1 MHGRHIALF
10 PLPGISHVFPFLG
23 LCPELVR
30 RGCRVT
36 VATIEPVAKRVV
48 AAGAEPVI
56 VKTDSYSIPTAYA
69 AIQGLPINDP
79 KRWEEL
85 AHIHSR
91 WLLNSAAI
99 SVRQLD
105 KFYRENR
112 PDLVIYELSAYAGR
126 ILAKRF
132 HSAAIQYYPDFIQ
145 HSGYVCWETSVG
157 HNPQSIVEFSSLLD
171 SLLWAYGF
179 EDPDNFWQT
188 EGLNFYQLPRAL
200 QFNPDAIDSD
210 RFCFV
215 GPFLDRPFSP
225 VWKNHSG
232 GKRVILVSAVG
243 GSSDHDYFNKI
254 IAALSGSEYH
264 VILSVGEHL
273 PTSELRTLPINFE
286 INRSASHL
294 EILPHTDLHLYSGGP
309 TSTLEGLYFG
319 VPLIAIPSYDRNYII
334 ANRLAEL
341 GVVHTLPL
349 HTLTSQMI
357 RENVEAVLQDD
368 ALLGRV
374 KQMQHVL
381 RSSGGSVLA
390 VDRIEEFLAG
400 RA

>member
-30 RGCRVT
+30 RGYRVT
-36 VATIEPVAKRVV
+36 VATIEPVAKLVIS
-48 AAGAEPVI
+48 AGAEPVI
-56 VKTDSYSIPTAYA
+56 VKTDSYSIPTAMA

-79 KRWEEL
+79 KRREEL

-91 WLLNSAAI
+91 WLLNSASI
-99 SVRQLD
+99 SVWQLD
-105 KFYRENR
+105 KFYKGNR
-112 PDLVIYELSAYAGR
+112 PDLVVYELAAYAGR

-132 HSAAIQYYPDFIQ
+132 HSPTIQYYPDFIQ

-171 SLLWAYGF
+171 SFLWAYGF
-179 EDPDNFWQT
+179 EDPNNFWQT
-188 EGLNFYQLPRAL
+188 EDLNLCQFPRAL
-200 QFNPDAIDSD
+200 QFNSDSIDSR

-225 VWKNHSG
+225 VWKDHSG
-232 GKRVILVSAVG
+232 GKRVILVSSLG
-243 GSSDHDYFNKI
+243 GSTDSNYFNKI
-254 IAALSGSEYH
+254 IDALSGSEYH

-273 PTSELRTLPINFE
+273 PISELRTLPLNFE
-286 INRSASHL
+286 INRCASHL

-309 TSTLEGLYFG
+309 NGTLESLHFG
-319 VPLIAIPSYDRNYII
+319 VRLIAIPSYDRSYII

-341 GVVHTLPL
+341 GIVRNLPDRKSVV
-349 HTLTSQMI
+349 
-357 RENVEAVLQDD
+357 
-368 ALLGRV
+368 
-374 KQMQHVL
+374 
-381 RSSGGSVLA
+381 
-390 VDRIEEFLAG
+390 
-400 RA
+400 